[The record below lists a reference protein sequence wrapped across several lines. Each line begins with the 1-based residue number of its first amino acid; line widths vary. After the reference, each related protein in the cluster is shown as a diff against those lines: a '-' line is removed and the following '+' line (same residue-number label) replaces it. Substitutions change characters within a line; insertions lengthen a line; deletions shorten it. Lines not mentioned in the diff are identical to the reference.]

1 MKFFP
6 KLLIAVSVLLFIQIT
21 GVAQTTAPK
30 LKGWQLLNYKED
42 GYMGTGVKEAYDLLK
57 GRKSQ
62 TVIIAVIDSGVD
74 TLQEDLKAALWVNPR
89 EIPGNGK
96 DDDGNGY
103 TDDIHGWNFCGSSSG
118 ENLSN
123 NTHEIERVYHKWKNE
138 FEGISEKKI
147 PADRKFLYSQW
158 KRAESLINKDYE
170 EYQQNIKNIENA
182 SLLFKSS
189 NTILTS
195 YLKKTDFI
203 KTDLAAVN
211 GSDSMNWAVRLWKS
225 VFDRGSDPEI
235 KNTDIIRDLEA
246 YHNTLLNNRKRKE
259 DLPVDFRGA
268 LTKDNYENIHDSI
281 YGNNNLKSSSG
292 NHGTHVSGI
301 IGAIRNNNIGMD
313 GIVDNVRIMVI
324 RAVPGGDEHDKD
336 VALAIRYAVNNGASI
351 INMSFGKPVSPYKQ
365 LVDDAI
371 AYAASKNVLLVHG
384 SGNDGQDIDENSFYP
399 SPFMLDGT
407 KASNMLTVGASGDYS
422 LDGLVAGF
430 SNYGIKTVD
439 LFAPGMYINST
450 IPNNNYEPADGTSM
464 ASPVAAG
471 VAGLLKSY
479 FPALTPV
486 QMIDLL
492 MRSGTSIT
500 DSVTL
505 PGTDKKT
512 TLNKL
517 CKSGKIINAYE
528 AVKLALQQYAY

>member
-1 MKFFP
+1 MKSFHKILFAFS
-6 KLLIAVSVLLFIQIT
+6 LLLFIQIT

-42 GYMGTGVKEAYDLLK
+42 GYMGTGVKEAYELLK

-182 SLLFKSS
+182 SLLFNSS

-211 GSDSMNWAVRLWKS
+211 GSDSVNWAVRLWKS

-399 SPFMLDGT
+399 SPFMQDGT

-450 IPNNNYEPADGTSM
+450 ITNNNYEPADGTSM

-471 VAGLLKSY
+471 VAGLIKSY
-479 FPALTPV
+479 FPALTPA
-486 QMIDLL
+486 QIIDLL

-500 DSVTL
+500 ESVTL

-512 TLNKL
+512 SLNKL

-528 AVKLALQQYAY
+528 AVKLALQQYAH

>member
-182 SLLFKSS
+182 SLLFNSS

-203 KTDLAAVN
+203 KADLAAVN
-211 GSDSMNWAVRLWKS
+211 GSDSVNWAVRLWKS

-246 YHNTLLNNRKRKE
+246 YHNTLVNNRKRKE

-313 GIVDNVRIMVI
+313 GIVDNVRIMMI

-399 SPFMLDGT
+399 SPFMQDGT

-450 IPNNNYEPADGTSM
+450 ITNNNYEPADGTSM

-479 FPALTPV
+479 FPALTPA
-486 QMIDLL
+486 QIIDLL

-528 AVKLALQQYAY
+528 AIKLALQQYAH

>member
-1 MKFFP
+1 MKSFHKILFAFS
-6 KLLIAVSVLLFIQIT
+6 LLLFIQIT

-203 KTDLAAVN
+203 KADLAAVN
-211 GSDSMNWAVRLWKS
+211 GSDSVNWAVRLWKS

-399 SPFMLDGT
+399 SPFMQDGT

-450 IPNNNYEPADGTSM
+450 ITNNNYELADGTSM

-486 QMIDLL
+486 QIIDLL

-512 TLNKL
+512 SLNKL

-528 AVKLALQQYAY
+528 AVNLALQLYAH

>member
-182 SLLFKSS
+182 SLLFNSS
-189 NTILTS
+189 NTSLTS

-203 KTDLAAVN
+203 KADLAAVN
-211 GSDSMNWAVRLWKS
+211 GSDSVNWAVRLWKS

-313 GIVDNVRIMVI
+313 GIVDNVRIMMI

-399 SPFMLDGT
+399 SPFMQDGT

-450 IPNNNYEPADGTSM
+450 ITNNNYEPADGTSM

-471 VAGLLKSY
+471 VAGLIKSY
-479 FPALTPV
+479 FPALTPA
-486 QMIDLL
+486 QIIDLL

-500 DSVTL
+500 ESVTL

-512 TLNKL
+512 SLNKL

-528 AVKLALQQYAY
+528 AVKLALQQYAH

>member
-6 KLLIAVSVLLFIQIT
+6 NLLIAVSVLLFIQIT

-42 GYMGTGVKEAYDLLK
+42 GYMGTGVKEAYELLK

-182 SLLFKSS
+182 SLLFNSS

-203 KTDLAAVN
+203 KADLAAVN
-211 GSDSMNWAVRLWKS
+211 GSDSVNWAVRLWKS

-313 GIVDNVRIMVI
+313 GIVDNVRIMMI

-399 SPFMLDGT
+399 SPFMQDGT

-450 IPNNNYEPADGTSM
+450 ITNNNYEHADGTSM

-486 QMIDLL
+486 QIIDLL

-500 DSVTL
+500 ESVTL

-512 TLNKL
+512 SLNKL

-528 AVKLALQQYAY
+528 AVKLALQQYAH

>member
-182 SLLFKSS
+182 SLLFNSS

-203 KTDLAAVN
+203 KADLAAVN
-211 GSDSMNWAVRLWKS
+211 GSDSVNWAVRLWKS

-450 IPNNNYEPADGTSM
+450 ITNNNYEPADGTSM

-486 QMIDLL
+486 QIIDLL

-500 DSVTL
+500 ESVTL

-512 TLNKL
+512 SLNKL

-528 AVKLALQQYAY
+528 AVKLALQQYAH